1 MGGYS
6 IGEVEGILGV
16 KDYVIRY
23 WEREI
28 PMLAP
33 RKGLS
38 GRREY
43 GERDIAVLIRARHLI
58 QDRRFTL
65 DGAREALMSELSG
78 PGQNARAL
86 IAELRGD
93 LVRLYLGMQ
102 KRANE
107 KTTNEG

>member
-1 MGGYS
+1 VAGYS
-6 IGEVEGILGV
+6 LGQVERLLGV

-28 PMLAP
+28 PLLCP

-43 GERDIAVLIRARHLI
+43 GERDLALLMRARHLI
-58 QDRRFTL
+58 QDRRFTIE
-65 DGAREALMSELSG
+65 GAREALLREASGDSGELRS
-78 PGQNARAL
+78 L

-93 LVRLYLGMQ
+93 LLRLYLGL
-102 KRANE
+102 RR
-107 KTTNEG
+107 TPRD